1 MHFDILHG
9 EMWVAKELNIC
20 LVLVEMIK
28 YLLVFVEMIK
38 LQSYACLL
46 FIIANKDTTE
56 HFLELLMEGGST
68 ELDFSCWLSGLNS
81 EQSHQF

>member
-1 MHFDILHG
+1 MGCQRVKYL
-9 EMWVAKELNIC
+9 

-56 HFLELLMEGGST
+56 HFLELYMVGGST
-68 ELDFSCWLSGLNS
+68 EPADYSGLNS
-81 EQSHQF
+81 EQNHQFYLGYSGFTLL